1 MREWLGQRDCND
13 DARSAARRIE
23 AAVDTV
29 TSAARVLTPDLGGP
43 GTTGA
48 VGDAV
53 AMALDAAPNPA

>member
-1 MREWLGQRDCND
+1 MLEWLARRDGNGE
-13 DARSAARRIE
+13 AARAADRIE

-29 TSAARVLTPDLGGP
+29 TGVGRILTPDLGGP

-53 AMALDAAPNPA
+53 VAALGAA